1 MQNNAIDHDNIHRKV
16 KDGLDFIK
24 SFSRTAI
31 SKENHDKTIRPSGRS
46 IR

>member
-16 KDGLDFIK
+16 EDDLDFIK

-31 SKENHDKTIRPSGRS
+31 SKENHDKTIRLPGRDV
-46 IR
+46 